1 VRKIFLLTLL
11 VLNFIIFPSQVLA
24 TDKNSSSQFSL
35 QDAIENIDLDVLEEY
50 KNKIDGEINS
60 CMGRK
65 TVKDW
70 LVDFA
75 KGEWNFDF
83 KEIGESIMRFFFKE
97 IIANSSLLG
106 KLLILSV
113 VAALLINLQNSFSS
127 SVAQMSYLVCFLAL
141 CAIALGSFRIVLEIG
156 QQTIENMVAFMMGM
170 LPQMLVITAGLGGVN
185 TSVLLFP
192 VLMTAAAAF
201 ANAIKNI
208 VFPLIIMSAILNLV
222 NQMSET
228 LKVERLAKF
237 FGQMAQ
243 LSLGFFFT
251 IFVGVVTLRA
261 LYASVLDKIALRTA
275 KFVSD
280 NAIPIIGKMFS
291 ETLEVA
297 AGYLMMI
304 KQALGILGLLIIF
317 GLIVFPLL
325 KIAAISIIYKAAA
338 AIAEPLGDSRTAV
351 FLETMG
357 SHLLLMLAAVA
368 SVALMFF
375 IMIAVV
381 IGMSSH
387 PGMFG

>member
-1 VRKIFLLTLL
+1 MRKIFLLTLL

-106 KLLILSV
+106 KLLILSA

-141 CAIALGSFRIVLEIG
+141 CAIALGSFRIVLGIG
-156 QQTIENMVAFMMGM
+156 QQTIENMVGFMMGM
-170 LPQMLVITAGLGGVN
+170 LPQMLVITAGLGSVN

-228 LKVERLAKF
+228 LKVEKLAKF

-351 FLETMG
+351 FLETIG
-357 SHLLLMLAAVA
+357 SHLLLMLSAVA

>member
-1 VRKIFLLTLL
+1 MRKIFLLTLL